1 MLIGSACGR
10 TGSSPLARGAHTES
24 AGGRLCL
31 RLIPTH
37 AGNIGTPQLRN
48 GGRSAHPRSRGEH
61 SVNDKTVIDWKG
73 SSPLT
78 RGTRF
83 ADVADDGQFGLIPV
97 RAGNISS
104 PSQPSRLAA
113 AHPCSRG
120 EHDSASHG
128 IICTCGSSPFA
139 RGPRASAICML
150 LTARLIPARAGTTL
164 PVMLNDSPV
173 SAHPRSRG
181 DHAVLL
187 LFLGVL
193 FGSSPL
199 ARGPRSTPHARGKL
213 LRLIP
218 ARAGTTSSLPL
229 RVFTTQA
236 HPRSRGDH
244 SIRDESA

>member
-48 GGRSAHPRSRGEH
+48 GGRSAHPRSRGEY
-61 SVNDKTVIDWKG
+61 TVRACKSAPTKG
-73 SSPLT
+73 SSPLAQGIS
-78 RGTRF
+78 RLLGIGLWVVR
-83 ADVADDGQFGLIPV
+83 LIPA

-139 RGPRASAICML
+139 RGIYSAQYRHGRAD
-150 LTARLIPARAGTTL
+150 RLIPAHAENT
-164 PVMLNDSPV
+164 
-173 SAHPRSRG
+173 PR
-181 DHAVLL
+181 
-187 LFLGVL
+187 
-193 FGSSPL
+193 
-199 ARGPRSTPHARGKL
+199 
-213 LRLIP
+213 
-218 ARAGTTSSLPL
+218 
-229 RVFTTQA
+229 
-236 HPRSRGDH
+236 
-244 SIRDESA
+244 

>member
-37 AGNIGTPQLRN
+37 AENIGTPQLRN

-139 RGPRASAICML
+139 RGIYSAQYRHGRAD
-150 LTARLIPARAGTTL
+150 RLIPAHAENT
-164 PVMLNDSPV
+164 
-173 SAHPRSRG
+173 PR
-181 DHAVLL
+181 
-187 LFLGVL
+187 
-193 FGSSPL
+193 
-199 ARGPRSTPHARGKL
+199 
-213 LRLIP
+213 
-218 ARAGTTSSLPL
+218 
-229 RVFTTQA
+229 
-236 HPRSRGDH
+236 
-244 SIRDESA
+244 